1 MPHAKVF
8 KPWFYLT
15 SPRILRD
22 RSNSLHHI
30 PLNAMRNNGPETI
43 QYDGEC

>member
-1 MPHAKVF
+1 MVRPDL
-8 KPWFYLT
+8 PSDT
-15 SPRILRD
+15 S